1 VFSAARPIINRVLGW
16 LDDITGRFAK
26 WANSPKGQTELLN
39 FFEKAGDSAE
49 KVKNFTDD
57 VGAALGR
64 LFDKGK
70 DDGDTL
76 FQDMSDSLEDFVN
89 YLDDPKNQKAIE
101 DFFTNGKDTAENLG
115 TALQDIKDL
124 IDKYDTAKSR
134 EELDKLFTALTG
146 VLDLMGDLVTAWEFL
161 WNHRVIEL
169 DVVFTGGEEEGGAGW
184 KRRIEAL
191 LPSAKISKFIG
202 GKIRLSDAVSAAG
215 LAGALLG
222 PFRGTA
228 TRMFKSIGKV
238 KLREVISDSGV
249 LREMLQPFRGTW
261 KALQKSIG
269 KVKLSDVVNPN
280 GVLGTVLAPFRG
292 LSSDIIKA
300 IGKVNLKDL
309 VDAAG
314 VFAAVVS
321 PFAGLASAILTAIGT
336 IDIGSLIKI
345 PPRGGGVPFVP
356 GVAAGGILTAP
367 RHIYAGEAGPE
378 AIVPLNRPLG
388 QVDASVRELSAIAQ
402 GFRSV
407 GGQTNSG
414 GTVVSAGAIV
424 VNEAADGRATATAVL
439 NEYVARVG

>member
-1 VFSAARPIINRVLGW
+1 
-16 LDDITGRFAK
+16 
-26 WANSPKGQTELLN
+26 
-39 FFEKAGDSAE
+39 
-49 KVKNFTDD
+49 
-57 VGAALGR
+57 
-64 LFDKGK
+64 
-70 DDGDTL
+70 
-76 FQDMSDSLEDFVN
+76 
-89 YLDDPKNQKAIE
+89 
-101 DFFTNGKDTAENLG
+101 
-115 TALQDIKDL
+115 
-124 IDKYDTAKSR
+124 
-134 EELDKLFTALTG
+134 
-146 VLDLMGDLVTAWEFL
+146 
-161 WNHRVIEL
+161 
-169 DVVFTGGEEEGGAGW
+169 
-184 KRRIEAL
+184 
-191 LPSAKISKFIG
+191 
-202 GKIRLSDAVSAAG
+202 
-215 LAGALLG
+215 
-222 PFRGTA
+222 
-228 TRMFKSIGKV
+228 
-238 KLREVISDSGV
+238 V